1 MVDLIAGIIDVFAD
15 VPLTGNPLAVVQGA
29 DDLSNETM
37 RRIAGEF
44 QQAET
49 TSILR
54 STRADW
60 KLRSFIASGAEVF
73 GAGYKV
79 HGSGSASTAI
89 SDGWRGLSAGLS
101 ILLDLN
107 RMRQTL
113 QCRSISN
120 RTLRSAGAPLQRGRL
135 ANALRFLGTAA

>member
-73 GAGYKV
+73 GAGHKA
-79 HGSGSASTAI
+79 HGSGLASTAI
-89 SDGWRGLSAGLS
+89 SDGWRGA
-101 ILLDLN
+101 
-107 RMRQTL
+107 
-113 QCRSISN
+113 
-120 RTLRSAGAPLQRGRL
+120 
-135 ANALRFLGTAA
+135 